1 MNTESKEVVAIK
13 KCLRIFDRKLITK
26 RCLREL
32 KLLQHFNGHPHI
44 VGLLDMDIVDYQC
57 FNELYLVLECCDT
70 TMHDIIH
77 SNVPLEPVH
86 YRWFMYQMFSAL
98 HYIHSANVLHR
109 DLKPSNIL
117 VNQNCTLRICD
128 FGMARG
134 FSNSKAIENPLMTHY
149 VVTRWY
155 RAPEIML
162 SNSSYDKA
170 IDMWSAGC
178 IFAELLERKVLF
190 KGNDYVDQLKKIIG
204 ILGLPK
210 DTSFWDETT
219 SDSVIDYIRNLRDAD
234 GNPPPTDPIDFT
246 AFFPNCPP
254 EGIDLLESLLQLN
267 SKKRLTAEMALSHPY
282 VHDMRDPGEEI
293 GCPVEFDFESFE
305 NIDNQDELRICI
317 VNEVKSFKDRDDSD
331 LDDDINDEDDYMDED
346 EYSDMNDNDST
357 IAIRKGMS
365 HDIIVEEDNNDQQQ
379 INNNRSASTHLS
391 VDNNNNNNN
400 INNITAKR
408 ALSHSSN
415 YKRTYS
421 NSSRNSRN
429 NTALSTPSTVSML
442 TPNVYKRRYTGS
454 ISTPISASATEAHL
468 NALAA
473 VQQGRDVPVIPE
485 SANNNNNNNN
495 NNSNNNNSNNNGMIM
510 GEDIIFVG
518 EPEDMDEEDR
528 QGMYTDESI
537 QIDYHRRLIDPLNT
551 DRQEIERQLSRDWY

>member
-1 MNTESKEVVAIK
+1 
-13 KCLRIFDRKLITK
+13 
-26 RCLREL
+26 
-32 KLLQHFNGHPHI
+32 
-44 VGLLDMDIVDYQC
+44 MDIVDYQY

-77 SNVPLEPVH
+77 SGVNLEPVH
-86 YRWFMYQMFSAL
+86 YQWFMYQIFSAL

-134 FSNSKAIENPLMTHY
+134 FANSKSLENPLMTHY

-178 IFAELLERKVLF
+178 IFAELLGRKVLF

-210 DTSFWDETT
+210 DTSFWEETT
-219 SDSVIDYIRNLRDAD
+219 SESVIDYIRNLRDAD
-234 GNPPPTDPIDFT
+234 GNPPPTDPIDFS

-254 EGIDLLESLLQLN
+254 EGIDLLETLLQLDP
-267 SKKRLTAEMALSHPY
+267 KQRLRADMALMHPY
-282 VHDMRDPGEEI
+282 VQDMRDPGEEM

-305 NIDNQDELRICI
+305 NIDDQEELRGCI
-317 VNEVKSFKDRDDSD
+317 VNEVIAFKHRDEE
-331 LDDDINDEDDYMDED
+331 DDDDDEGDDYMDED
-346 EYSDMNDNDST
+346 GEEVGEEMDTPHN
-357 IAIRKGMS
+357 
-365 HDIIVEEDNNDQQQ
+365 IIVEEDKDEENQQRN
-379 INNNRSASTHLS
+379 INKGY
-391 VDNNNNNNN
+391 NNNNATYLGTENMNN
-400 INNITAKR
+400 NNITAKR
-408 ALSHSSN
+408 TLSYASN

-429 NTALSTPSTVSML
+429 NTALSTPSTTSML
-442 TPNVYKRRYTGS
+442 TPNVYRRRYTGSS
-454 ISTPISASATEAHL
+454 ISTPISASANEAHL

-473 VQQGRDVPVIPE
+473 LQQGRDVPVIPD
-485 SANNNNNNNN
+485 
-495 NNSNNNNSNNNGMIM
+495 NSNGMIM
-510 GEDIIFVG
+510 GEDVIFVG

-537 QIDYHRRLIDPLNT
+537 DIDYRRRLIDPLHT
-551 DRQEIERQLSRDWY
+551 DRQDIERQLTRDLF

>member
-1 MNTESKEVVAIK
+1 
-13 KCLRIFDRKLITK
+13 
-26 RCLREL
+26 
-32 KLLQHFNGHPHI
+32 
-44 VGLLDMDIVDYQC
+44 
-57 FNELYLVLECCDT
+57 
-70 TMHDIIH
+70 
-77 SNVPLEPVH
+77 
-86 YRWFMYQMFSAL
+86 
-98 HYIHSANVLHR
+98 
-109 DLKPSNIL
+109 
-117 VNQNCTLRICD
+117 
-128 FGMARG
+128 
-134 FSNSKAIENPLMTHY
+134 
-149 VVTRWY
+149 
-155 RAPEIML
+155 
-162 SNSSYDKA
+162 
-170 IDMWSAGC
+170 MWSAGC

-246 AFFPNCPP
+246 VLFPNCPP

-267 SKKRLTAEMALSHPY
+267 PKKRLTADMALIHPY
-282 VHDMRDPGEEI
+282 VQDMRDPGEEI

-305 NIDNQDELRICI
+305 NIDDQDVLRVCI
-317 VNEVKSFKDRDDSD
+317 VNEVKAFKDKDDEI
-331 LDDDINDEDDYMDED
+331 DDIDDDDYMEED
-346 EYSDMNDNDST
+346 GYSEMNDDDV
-357 IAIRKGMS
+357 AIGKDMI
-365 HDIIVEEDNNDQQQ
+365 HDIIVEKDDNNDQQQ
-379 INNNRSASTHLS
+379 QINNNNHKSTSTHLS
-391 VDNNNNNNN
+391 VDSYNNNSNNNNNL
-400 INNITAKR
+400 TAKR

-429 NTALSTPSTVSML
+429 NTALSTPSTASML
-442 TPNVYKRRYTGS
+442 TPNVYRRRYTGS
-454 ISTPISASATEAHL
+454 SISTPITASATEAHL

-473 VQQGRDVPVIPE
+473 VHQGRDVPVITE
-485 SANNNNNNNN
+485 STNHNNHN
-495 NNSNNNNSNNNGMIM
+495 NNNGMIM

-537 QIDYHRRLIDPLNT
+537 QIDYRRRLIDPLNT